1 MIPPFQ
7 PNGYLPSGIHYAT
20 WQEITQRLG
29 TNERRTR
36 LLAGMLDALRNLR
49 QAGCRTAYIDGS
61 FATSKQLPNDF
72 DVAWDTT
79 GVTPFLLHPALLV
92 FDHRRTAQK
101 ITFMGELFP
110 ADWEA
115 DERGKTYL
123 EFFQADQEDTPKGII
138 AIDLR
143 LLP

>member
-1 MIPPFQ
+1 MAAIV
-7 PNGYLPSGIHYAT
+7 H
-20 WQEITQRLG
+20 R
-29 TNERRTR
+29 
-36 LLAGMLDALRNLR
+36 AL
-49 QAGCRTAYIDGS
+49 
-61 FATSKQLPNDF
+61 KF

-79 GVTPFLLHPALLV
+79 GVTPLLLHPALLV

>member
-1 MIPPFQ
+1 MAGNHSTIG
-7 PNGYLPSGIHYAT
+7 N
-20 WQEITQRLG
+20 QR
-29 TNERRTR
+29 TPDTTTRR
-36 LLAGMLDALRNLR
+36 LDALRNLR
-49 QAGCRTAYIDGS
+49 QAERRTAYIDAS
-61 FATSKQLPNDF
+61 FATSKQLPNDY

-79 GVTPFLLHPALLV
+79 GVNPFLLHPALLV
-92 FDHRRTAQK
+92 FDHRRTAQR

-110 ADWEA
+110 NDWEA

-123 EFFQADQEDTPKGII
+123 EFFQAGQEDKPKGII

>member
-7 PNGYLPSGIHYAT
+7 PNGYLSSGIHCAT

-36 LLAGMLDALRNLR
+36 LLAGMLDALRNPR

-61 FATSKQLPNDF
+61 FATSKQLPNDY
-72 DVAWDTT
+72 DVAWDTA

-115 DERGKTYL
+115 DERGKLIWNSSRPTRK
-123 EFFQADQEDTPKGII
+123 THPK
-138 AIDLR
+138 ASSPLT
-143 LLP
+143 

>member
-1 MIPPFQ
+1 MH
-7 PNGYLPSGIHYAT
+7 NGVHRRELRHQQTTA
-20 WQEITQRLG
+20 ERL
-29 TNERRTR
+29 RR
-36 LLAGMLDALRNLR
+36 
-49 QAGCRTAYIDGS
+49 
-61 FATSKQLPNDF
+61 
-72 DVAWDTT
+72 
-79 GVTPFLLHPALLV
+79 GVGHDRREPLLLHPALLV

-123 EFFQADQEDTPKGII
+123 EFFQADQENKPKGII